1 MKLKSTKLD
10 MYAYLRRFET
20 QMLIVLLMSTF
31 SLFSNEVTAQEN
43 CAPLPLTSGLT
54 TWGISDVSY
63 TIEGSNPFRDFGG
76 VNDGISAWNTALIGI
91 PCPKVKFSMGGS
103 SLKIKLSDEYSGL
116 NDIIIAGGYIVGEWN
131 KGILTLDSLR
141 HVSGEVKVFLNSG
154 IIPGYPNL
162 SIPSF
167 DKTRADYRTFI
178 IKVVMHEVGHSLG
191 LRHYFPERTPP
202 CKEPDGKLDEISG
215 SAVMNYKCGTN
226 DSGNNI
232 ASSPTLCDLTQLLK
246 YNSCPT
252 PTPTPTPS
260 GSIPPPPLWCVNGYA
275 STGTCPFGFQ
285 STANGGYS
293 YCCQDEICTEEQQ
306 WCEENGGLWK
316 GCSRGCSSPILVDIN
331 GDGFA
336 LTDGE
341 NGVDFNLTGEGEKDR
356 VSWTVPNSDDAWLV
370 LDRNGN
376 GGIDSG
382 LEMIGNFTDQDPS
395 IPVADRNGFSALAE
409 FDKPNNGGNGDGQ
422 IDNRDVVFGNLRL
435 WRDSNHNGIS
445 EPNELFTLPA
455 LDVTAIELKYKE
467 SKRTDDFGNRFKYRA
482 KVDDAKKAKV
492 GRWAWDVFLVRPK
505 PWN

>member
-1 MKLKSTKLD
+1 MNNKIVVTIKWFLMVIFATLLFGVDHSIQACLIPDSYDRPHFSPGTIFYSYENIPISAERAQINAAFQKWNLTLIGVPCPKIDFKEGFFGTLKVK
-10 MYAYLRRFET
+10 YGQVPNFGAARFEEGFAMLGEITGGTIIFNKDLIISGVRFYDPNVSGYSTIFTKSALHEIGHGLGLNHYTSNHPNGCT
-20 QMLIVLLMSTF
+20 Q
-31 SLFSNEVTAQEN
+31 QE
-43 CAPLPLTSGLT
+43 T
-54 TWGISDVSY
+54 
-63 TIEGSNPFRDFGG
+63 GSSVMNDACG
-76 VNDGISAWNTALIGI
+76 VNDAGTW
-91 PCPKVKFSMGGS
+91 FGS
-103 SLKIKLSDEYSGL
+103 TY
-116 NDIIIAGGYIVGEWN
+116 Y
-131 KGILTLDSLR
+131 
-141 HVSGEVKVFLNSG
+141 
-154 IIPGYPNL
+154 
-162 SIPSF
+162 
-167 DKTRADYRTFI
+167 
-178 IKVVMHEVGHSLG
+178 
-191 LRHYFPERTPP
+191 
-202 CKEPDGKLDEISG
+202 
-215 SAVMNYKCGTN
+215 
-226 DSGNNI
+226 SGNNV
-232 ASSPTLCDLTQLLK
+232 SMVVTECDLAQLGETYLLT
-246 YNSCPT
+246 CV

-285 STANGGYS
+285 STSNGGYS
-293 YCCQDEICTEEQQ
+293 YCCQNDICTEHQQ

-316 GCSRGCSSPILVDIN
+316 GCNRGCSSPILVDIN

-341 NGVDFNLTGEGEKDR
+341 NGVDFNLTGEGAKDR
-356 VSWTVPNSDDAWLV
+356 ISWTVPNSDDAWLV

-382 LEMIGNFTDQDPS
+382 LEMFGNFTDQDPS

-422 IDNRDVVFGNLRL
+422 IDNRDVVFGDLRL

-455 LDVTAIELKYKE
+455 LDVTSIELRYKE

>member
-1 MKLKSTKLD
+1 MRISFPAFILLAGLFFANGQTPGTRSVPNCNFFLQIQIDNNYQWQRSSGSVYGARAYGEFRRCSTSAGSGGHVEVCINNDPLD
-10 MYAYLRRFET
+10 A
-20 QMLIVLLMSTF
+20 
-31 SLFSNEVTAQEN
+31 
-43 CAPLPLTSGLT
+43 
-54 TWGISDVSY
+54 
-63 TIEGSNPFRDFGG
+63 
-76 VNDGISAWNTALIGI
+76 
-91 PCPKVKFSMGGS
+91 CPKSGCKF
-103 SLKIKLSDEYSGL
+103 
-116 NDIIIAGGYIVGEWN
+116 
-131 KGILTLDSLR
+131 T
-141 HVSGEVKVFLNSG
+141 
-154 IIPGYPNL
+154 
-162 SIPSF
+162 
-167 DKTRADYRTFI
+167 
-178 IKVVMHEVGHSLG
+178 HEVDS
-191 LRHYFPERTPP
+191 F
-202 CKEPDGKLDEISG
+202 GKPAIGFEYDSCADEAGETTTVIG
-215 SAVMNYKCGTN
+215 VVICNQC
-226 DSGNNI
+226 
-232 ASSPTLCDLTQLLK
+232 AST
-246 YNSCPT
+246 
-252 PTPTPTPS
+252 TPTPTPS
-260 GSIPPPPLWCVNGYA
+260 APPPPLWCVNGYA
-275 STGTCPFGFQ
+275 STGSCRFGFQ
-285 STANGGYS
+285 STSSGGYS

-382 LEMIGNFTDQDPS
+382 LEMFGNFTDQDPS

-422 IDNRDVVFGNLRL
+422 IDNRDVVFGDLRL
-435 WRDSNHNGIS
+435 WRDLNDNGIS
-445 EPNELFTLPA
+445 EPNELFALPA